1 MDWGVMNDIPQSQT
15 MRNSV
20 QGGALA
26 GHRARAAVC
35 SLHMTTNYD
44 PIAEHYR
51 RAKQQPWRGHVEAF
65 TLLSL
70 IGDPTGLQVLDLAC
84 GEGFYTRL
92 LRQRGAARVLGVD
105 LSAKMI
111 ELARQQEDEH
121 GLGVQYHVGDARAVP
136 LEAEC
141 DLVVAAYLLNYAHD
155 RSELLEMYEA
165 IARYLKPGG
174 RFVTVNTN
182 PGLDFSAAPS
192 YRCYGFETALSG
204 PLREGAPLTWTFH
217 LPDGAFSLE
226 NYCLNTDVHE
236 TAMRAAG
243 LRDIRWH
250 EPRVSPD
257 GRSAM
262 PPDAWDVLLAHPP
275 ITFLECRR

>member
-1 MDWGVMNDIPQSQT
+1 
-15 MRNSV
+15 
-20 QGGALA
+20 
-26 GHRARAAVC
+26 
-35 SLHMTTNYD
+35 MTTNYD
-44 PIAEHYR
+44 PIAEHYQ

-65 TLLSL
+65 TLLGL

-111 ELARQQEDEH
+111 ELAREQEDAH
-121 GLGVQYHVGDARAVP
+121 GLGVQYLVGDARAVP
-136 LEAEC
+136 LEAAC
-141 DLVVAAYLLNYAHD
+141 DLVVAAYLLNYARD
-155 RSELLEMYEA
+155 GAELQEMYEA
-165 IARYLKPGG
+165 IARYLTPGG

-182 PGLDFSAAPS
+182 PALDFSAAPS
-192 YRCYGFETALSG
+192 YRQYGFETTLSG
-204 PLREGAPLTWTFH
+204 PPRAGPPTAGAPLTWTFH
-217 LPDGAFSLE
+217 LPDSSFSLE
-226 NYCLNTDVHE
+226 NYCLDTDAHE

-250 EPRVSPD
+250 GPRVSPE

-262 PPDAWDVLLAHPP
+262 PPEAWDVLLAHPP
-275 ITFLECRR
+275 VTFLECRR

>member
-1 MDWGVMNDIPQSQT
+1 
-15 MRNSV
+15 
-20 QGGALA
+20 
-26 GHRARAAVC
+26 
-35 SLHMTTNYD
+35 MTTNYD
-44 PIAEHYR
+44 PIAEHYQ

-65 TLLSL
+65 TLLGL

-111 ELARQQEDEH
+111 ELAREQEDAH
-121 GLGVQYHVGDARAVP
+121 GLGVEYLVGDARAVP

-141 DLVVAAYLLNYAHD
+141 DLVVAAYLLNYARD
-155 RSELLEMYEA
+155 GAELQEMYEA
-165 IARYLKPGG
+165 IACYLKPGG

-182 PGLDFSAAPS
+182 PALDFSAAPS
-192 YRCYGFETALSG
+192 YWRYGFETTLSG
-204 PLREGAPLTWTFH
+204 PPRNGPPRNGAPLTWTFH
-217 LPDGAFSLE
+217 LPDASVSVE
-226 NYCLNTDVHE
+226 NYCLDTDAHE

-243 LRDIRWH
+243 LRDICWH
-250 EPRVSPD
+250 GLRVSPE

-275 ITFLECRR
+275 VTLLECRR